1 MSINFK
7 KKVDI
12 VPYLF
17 DQEFNNL
24 KHMELSAT
32 MWIDPIA
39 ILQPWPEEEN
49 RLHVATRPFQLT
61 VCKIIYKLNQR
72 ESKLNK

>member
-1 MSINFK
+1 MFINFK

-49 RLHVATRPFQLT
+49 RLHVLTRPFQLT
-61 VCKIIYKLNQR
+61 VFRIIYK
-72 ESKLNK
+72 